1 MPLLSS
7 GVAQFKK
14 EVSSIEISASKIR
27 SFALLVGDILI
38 ALGLFAFYRDHFRQ
52 GEWLVGVGGILALI
66 GAVRSSVLTPL
77 YRLWMGLAIILGM
90 VVGNMLLTLF
100 YFLVVTP
107 IGFLKRLFR
116 RVPKDK
122 RESYWL
128 PASLFKKE
136 SLEQPF

>member
-1 MPLLSS
+1 MSALSS
-7 GVAQFKK
+7 GIAQFKK
-14 EVSSIEISASKIR
+14 EVAYIETSESKIR
-27 SFALLVGDILI
+27 SFAFVVGGILV
-38 ALGLFAFYRDHFRQ
+38 ALGLFAIYRDHVLRS
-52 GEWLVGVGGILALI
+52 EILVGLGTILVAFGII
-66 GAVRSSVLTPL
+66 RPVTLTLP
-77 YRLWMGLAIILGM
+77 YRLWMMLATVLGV
-90 VVGNMLLTLF
+90 VVGNTLLTLF

-136 SLEQPF
+136 